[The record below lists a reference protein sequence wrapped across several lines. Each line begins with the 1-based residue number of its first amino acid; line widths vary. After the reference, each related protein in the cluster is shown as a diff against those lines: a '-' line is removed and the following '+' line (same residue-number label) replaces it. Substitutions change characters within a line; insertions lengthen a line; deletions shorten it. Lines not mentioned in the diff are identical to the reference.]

1 MRVPAYGLIAVVSMI
16 FAADMPV
23 GMPLASEILQG
34 GALLVLAWTV
44 WWMLTRTFPA
54 HTAALK
60 DQRDAFL
67 AYLARRDNDQVD

>member
-1 MRVPAYGLIAVVSMI
+1 MRIPAYGLVGGVSMLL
-16 FAADMPV
+16 AADFT
-23 GMPLASEILQG
+23 PLAPQILQG
-34 GALLVLAWTV
+34 GALAVLAWTV

-67 AYLARRDNDQVD
+67 EHLAKRDYEDKDN